1 MAAQDGRAVARI
13 CVHRVVPAKHAGAVV
28 KGARRR
34 RRPLLSINDRRGTA
48 ETLDYVADVVEGLRR
63 AALPSGLD
71 RDAAASFTN
80 GEGRGVLLG
89 RSEGMWLARDAAAS

>member
-1 MAAQDGRAVARI
+1 M
-13 CVHRVVPAKHAGAVV
+13 
-28 KGARRR
+28 
-34 RRPLLSINDRRGTA
+34 
-48 ETLDYVADVVEGLRR
+48 TLDYVADVVEGLRR

>member
-1 MAAQDGRAVARI
+1 M
-13 CVHRVVPAKHAGAVV
+13 
-28 KGARRR
+28 
-34 RRPLLSINDRRGTA
+34 
-48 ETLDYVADVVEGLRR
+48 TLDYVADVVEGLRR

-89 RSEGMWLARDAAAS
+89 RSEGMSLARDAAAS